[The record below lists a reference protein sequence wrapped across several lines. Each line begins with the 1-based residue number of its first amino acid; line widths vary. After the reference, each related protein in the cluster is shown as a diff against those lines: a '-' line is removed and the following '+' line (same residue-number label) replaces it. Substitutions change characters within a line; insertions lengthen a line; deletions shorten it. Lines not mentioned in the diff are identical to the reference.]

1 MLCQIISEF
10 TCDTLLSVD
19 KFHFSNKAV
28 SSILFTQIT
37 PSFFLSIFKAIYAKS
52 IIPNSTSMSMFFKTD
67 FTIEIILDI
76 CGDNVNGD
84 KAKATKI
91 D

>member
-1 MLCQIISEF
+1 
-10 TCDTLLSVD
+10 
-19 KFHFSNKAV
+19 
-28 SSILFTQIT
+28 
-37 PSFFLSIFKAIYAKS
+37 
-52 IIPNSTSMSMFFKTD
+52 MSMFFKTD
-67 FTIEIILDI
+67 FTSEIILDI